1 MGNWW
6 TGGTWLREYC
16 GAKKCDGNEWLGMG
30 SGRKVKCMMGY
41 GARCGA
47 KRGVGGG
54 VEDDAVR
61 GGVGWEEAKMA
72 CEITSDAIL
81 PI

>member
-1 MGNWW
+1 MQ
-6 TGGTWLREYC
+6 LRRDAGWECREGC
-16 GAKKCDGNEWLGMG
+16 G
-30 SGRKVKCMMGY
+30 VKR

-47 KRGVGGG
+47 KYGVGGEGGVEGG
-54 VEDDAVR
+54 VEDKAVR
-61 GGVGWEEAKMA
+61 AGVGWEKAKMA

>member
-1 MGNWW
+1 MLGEAHDGML
-6 TGGTWLREYC
+6 GGSAGR
-16 GAKKCDGNEWLGMG
+16 DVEW
-30 SGRKVKCMMGY
+30 SVGRDVEWSEGQSE
-41 GARCGA
+41 RLE
-47 KRGVGGG
+47 VGDG
-54 VEDDAVR
+54 VEDKAVR

>member
-1 MGNWW
+1 MQ
-6 TGGTWLREYC
+6 LRRDAGWECREGCGVKRGARCGVKCRARC
-16 GAKKCDGNEWLGMG
+16 GAKC
-30 SGRKVKCMMGY
+30 R
-41 GARCGA
+41 ARCGA

-61 GGVGWEEAKMA
+61 AGGVGWEEAKMA

>member
-1 MGNWW
+1 MECRVRGAVQV
-6 TGGTWLREYC
+6 GGM
-16 GAKKCDGNEWLGMG
+16 AK
-30 SGRKVKCMMGY
+30 GRVRG
-41 GARCGA
+41 GVL
-47 KRGVGGG
+47 RGVEGGVEGG

-61 GGVGWEEAKMA
+61 GEVGWEEAKMA

>member
-1 MGNWW
+1 MQ
-6 TGGTWLREYC
+6 LRRDAGWECREGC
-16 GAKKCDGNEWLGMG
+16 GVKRGARCG
-30 SGRKVKCMMGY
+30 VKCR
-41 GARCGA
+41 ARCGA

-61 GGVGWEEAKMA
+61 GEVRWEKAKMA

>member
-1 MGNWW
+1 MGGSAKGRVR
-6 TGGTWLREYC
+6 GGVL
-16 GAKKCDGNEWLGMG
+16 
-30 SGRKVKCMMGY
+30 
-41 GARCGA
+41 
-47 KRGVGGG
+47 RGVGGG
-54 VEDDAVR
+54 VEDDAVQ

>member
-1 MGNWW
+1 MKRMMGCWV
-6 TGGTWLREYC
+6 GCGVKCGLRC
-16 GAKKCDGNEWLGMG
+16 GAKC
-30 SGRKVKCMMGY
+30 RV
-41 GARCGA
+41 RCGA

-61 GGVGWEEAKMA
+61 GEVGWEEAKMA

>member
-1 MGNWW
+1 MLGEGQMGC
-6 TGGTWLREYC
+6 R
-16 GAKKCDGNEWLGMG
+16 
-30 SGRKVKCMMGY
+30 
-41 GARCGA
+41 ARCGA

-61 GGVGWEEAKMA
+61 GEVRWEKAKMA

>member
-1 MGNWW
+1 MR
-6 TGGTWLREYC
+6 GGVLRGVERRVRC
-16 GAKKCDGNEWLGMG
+16 GVQLRRDARRSAGLDVEC
-30 SGRKVKCMMGY
+30 R
-41 GARCGA
+41 ARCGVL
-47 KRGVGGG
+47 RGVGDG

-61 GGVGWEEAKMA
+61 GEVGWEEAKMA

>member
-1 MGNWW
+1 M
-6 TGGTWLREYC
+6 R
-16 GAKKCDGNEWLGMG
+16 GAVQAGCRVEC
-30 SGRKVKCMMGY
+30 R
-41 GARCGA
+41 
-47 KRGVGGG
+47 VGGRAKGRVRGGVLRG

-61 GGVGWEEAKMA
+61 GEVGWEEAKMA

>member
-1 MGNWW
+1 MRGAVQAGCRVECRV
-6 TGGTWLREYC
+6 GGAAQAGCRVECRVGGRAKGRVRGGVLR
-16 GAKKCDGNEWLGMG
+16 
-30 SGRKVKCMMGY
+30 R
-41 GARCGA
+41 
-47 KRGVGGG
+47 VGGG

-61 GGVGWEEAKMA
+61 AGVGWEEAKMA

>member
-1 MGNWW
+1 MQ
-6 TGGTWLREYC
+6 LRRDAGWECREGC
-16 GAKKCDGNEWLGMG
+16 GVKRGARCG
-30 SGRKVKCMMGY
+30 VKCR
-41 GARCGA
+41 ARCGA

-61 GGVGWEEAKMA
+61 GGGGVEDDAVRGGGGVGWEEAKMA

>member
-1 MGNWW
+1 MLGEGQMGCRV
-6 TGGTWLREYC
+6 GG
-16 GAKKCDGNEWLGMG
+16 G
-30 SGRKVKCMMGY
+30 VK
-41 GARCGA
+41 RV
-47 KRGVGGG
+47 VGGG

-61 GGVGWEEAKMA
+61 AGVGWEEAKMA

>member
-1 MGNWW
+1 M
-6 TGGTWLREYC
+6 L
-16 GAKKCDGNEWLGMG
+16 
-30 SGRKVKCMMGY
+30 
-41 GARCGA
+41 
-47 KRGVGGG
+47 RGVGDG

-61 GGVGWEEAKMA
+61 GEVGWEEAKMA